1 MVDTVKHLGWSA
13 LAQIAGIQYHLAELT
28 GLALLDPDANDTL
41 QNELHHLAEAV
52 EWGAI
57 RGVLDYT
64 EIEAHDYLYE
74 EEFWNTFTD
83 GREIAI
89 RIKVEEERHVG
100 APILES
106 PATIEFP
113 HGTIYHINPV
123 TPKPEGT

>member
-1 MVDTVKHLGWSA
+1 
-13 LAQIAGIQYHLAELT
+13 
-28 GLALLDPDANDTL
+28 
-41 QNELHHLAEAV
+41 
-52 EWGAI
+52 
-57 RGVLDYT
+57 VLDYT